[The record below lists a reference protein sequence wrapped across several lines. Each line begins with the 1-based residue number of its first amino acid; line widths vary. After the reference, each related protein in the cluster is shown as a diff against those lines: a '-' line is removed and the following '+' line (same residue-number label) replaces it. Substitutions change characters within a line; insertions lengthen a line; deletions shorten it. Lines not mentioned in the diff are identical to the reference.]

1 MITKVL
7 VLKRYM
13 ITLCYHQYMH
23 FSWQNNDNK
32 SACIEALY
40 DNTLLS
46 SIYALFLAKQ

>member
-32 SACIEALY
+32 SACIELPQ
-40 DNTLLS
+40 LK
-46 SIYALFLAKQ
+46 IFAKAFIEV